1 MTTLTYFL
9 TKSSNKCNW
18 PSFCVGIFRPILYM
32 LKYINRH
39 PIDYN
44 IFNLSNANTKPEVLA
59 SNNQIREYRRETKE
73 INYTIKILKTRY
85 SFIHLPTNFEA
96 ETLVLSF

>member
-1 MTTLTYFL
+1 
-9 TKSSNKCNW
+9 
-18 PSFCVGIFRPILYM
+18 M

-44 IFNLSNANTKPEVLA
+44 IFNLSNANTKPEVSA

-73 INYTIKILKTRY
+73 INYTIKIPKTRY
-85 SFIHLPTNFEA
+85 SFIYLPTNFEA